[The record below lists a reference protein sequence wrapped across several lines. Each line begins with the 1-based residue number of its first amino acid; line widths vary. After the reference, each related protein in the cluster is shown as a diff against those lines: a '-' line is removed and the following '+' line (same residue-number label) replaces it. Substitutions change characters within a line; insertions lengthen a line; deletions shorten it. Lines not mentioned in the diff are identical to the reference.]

1 MSDDESS
8 ALSSV
13 DSLSPPPSGD
23 ESDVQLKRQDG
34 ILKFFHAVPKKDEA
48 APKEDSPPPRKREP
62 SPPHEY
68 VLADNPDIAFIVM
81 FRAKFN
87 DIFSKNLATFGP
99 QELEREIVDST
110 PGDRVELFL
119 CAILKLLLN
128 RQQEIKIGH
137 YNRAVEDAIK
147 SHESSWPSSWNG
159 TSPLAG
165 GATFVSMT
173 PVQRLD
179 LLRTFILW
187 TMQYCKTVK
196 EIIDS
201 AYKNKRMDD
210 DLNQPLSVQPLGS
223 DSDRRRYFLVEGP
236 GDTSF
241 RIYRESN
248 PAGFQRTWWSVAGS
262 IEEVNALTDKL
273 LTDDGGPK
281 ARKLSQ
287 RLQDHIPHFEDALEK
302 LRRREYRLARKQQFK
317 RPEPGFSLY
326 EGRTRG
332 KRAKYTFDDD
342 DYDFNSDSTAT
353 RRSTRHGT
361 QTPAEPAGPVTTSRG
376 RQIRAPNRLN
386 ADMPDNGSGAT
397 DSVAY
402 YDGDTEMRDDGAPAG
417 LNGRPRR
424 SAAVNHGTNG
434 WSGKSSSEKTNGS
447 DDFDSDAADDSE
459 PDFGDDEEGDEH
471 VPDESEDDDDEFDE
485 DADMVDGDEVDSG
498 LVVKLPVK
506 VSYDRHTGKYS
517 KADGPANKRNG
528 DSAQL
533 SPGSSESSKPG
544 ERMQRQGTP
553 PKLARPQV
561 TLQSPIPDDDDGV
574 SVGRKLDQAKSTD
587 KPFAQPTSG
596 ANDSGPDLPTTSLA
610 IRSPEKPSQLA
621 PPIDV

>member
-1 MSDDESS
+1 
-8 ALSSV
+8 
-13 DSLSPPPSGD
+13 
-23 ESDVQLKRQDG
+23 
-34 ILKFFHAVPKKDEA
+34 
-48 APKEDSPPPRKREP
+48 
-62 SPPHEY
+62 
-68 VLADNPDIAFIVM
+68 
-81 FRAKFN
+81 
-87 DIFSKNLATFGP
+87 
-99 QELEREIVDST
+99 
-110 PGDRVELFL
+110 
-119 CAILKLLLN
+119 
-128 RQQEIKIGH
+128 
-137 YNRAVEDAIK
+137 
-147 SHESSWPSSWNG
+147 
-159 TSPLAG
+159 
-165 GATFVSMT
+165 
-173 PVQRLD
+173 
-179 LLRTFILW
+179 
-187 TMQYCKTVK
+187 
-196 EIIDS
+196 
-201 AYKNKRMDD
+201 
-210 DLNQPLSVQPLGS
+210 
-223 DSDRRRYFLVEGP
+223 
-236 GDTSF
+236 
-241 RIYRESN
+241 
-248 PAGFQRTWWSVAGS
+248 
-262 IEEVNALTDKL
+262 
-273 LTDDGGPK
+273 
-281 ARKLSQ
+281 
-287 RLQDHIPHFEDALEK
+287 
-302 LRRREYRLARKQQFK
+302 
-317 RPEPGFSLY
+317 
-326 EGRTRG
+326 
-332 KRAKYTFDDD
+332 
-342 DYDFNSDSTAT
+342 
-353 RRSTRHGT
+353 
-361 QTPAEPAGPVTTSRG
+361 
-376 RQIRAPNRLN
+376 
-386 ADMPDNGSGAT
+386 MPDNGSGAT

-434 WSGKSSSEKTNGS
+434 WSGKSSSKKTNGS